1 MHCLIFVFEVCVCVR
16 VCFFLMYVCVCV
28 SWKVGFVQNMEAP
41 SPVLAKIGQT
51 VQPING
57 GTQKVVVKKID
68 DMKQTNQ

>member
-1 MHCLIFVFEVCVCVR
+1 
-16 VCFFLMYVCVCV
+16 MYVCVCV
-28 SWKVGFVQNMEAP
+28 SWKVGFVQNTEAP